1 MSFKSRIIVIAKNY
15 EYATIENNVI
25 KDGTVKVLV
34 PDDEFK
40 EKWELTND
48 GYAKPKPIIEKPKPI
63 IEKPKPTIEKETN
76 DIEERIA
83 RKLREASRTKSNIL
97 KRKMAREER
106 KRRLRLK

>member
-1 MSFKSRIIVIAKNY
+1 MAFSRGGRRSLLCEDESSKGSS
-15 EYATIENNVI
+15 ENSE
-25 KDGTVKVLV
+25 D
-34 PDDEFK
+34 
-40 EKWELTND
+40 D

-63 IEKPKPTIEKETN
+63 IEKPKPIIEKETN

-106 KRRLRLK
+106 KRQLRLK

>member
-15 EYATIENNVI
+15 EYAAIKNNVI

-63 IEKPKPTIEKETN
+63 IEKETN

>member
-1 MSFKSRIIVIAKNY
+1 M
-15 EYATIENNVI
+15 I

-63 IEKPKPTIEKETN
+63 IEKETN

>member
-1 MSFKSRIIVIAKNY
+1 MAFSRGGRRSLLCEDESSKGSS
-15 EYATIENNVI
+15 ENSE
-25 KDGTVKVLV
+25 D
-34 PDDEFK
+34 
-40 EKWELTND
+40 D

-63 IEKPKPTIEKETN
+63 IEKPKPIIEKPNPIIEKETN